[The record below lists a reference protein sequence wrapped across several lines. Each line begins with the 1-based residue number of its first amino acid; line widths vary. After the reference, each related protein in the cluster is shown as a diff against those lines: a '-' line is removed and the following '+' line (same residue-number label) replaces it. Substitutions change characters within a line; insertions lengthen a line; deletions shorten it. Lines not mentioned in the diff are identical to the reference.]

1 MTGVCVQ
8 SLSADALVTD
18 LGSRVADVFAATI
31 SEGPVALVDFPD
43 HSNVG
48 DSAIWLGEMAWLDGN
63 GRLPIYS
70 AALNNFSETDL
81 LRAAPQGPILIHGG
95 GNFGTTWPKHEAL
108 RLKLLRAFPGR
119 SIVQL
124 PQRSEEHT
132 SELPSLMRTSYAVF
146 CLKKKN
152 IPNHTKM

>member
-81 LRAAPQGPILIHGG
+81 LRAAPQGPILI
-95 GNFGTTWPKHEAL
+95 
-108 RLKLLRAFPGR
+108 
-119 SIVQL
+119 S
-124 PQRSEEHT
+124 SEERRVGKEGVST
-132 SELPSLMRTSYAVF
+132 CSSRWSP
-146 CLKKKN
+146 
-152 IPNHTKM
+152 